1 MAIWAF
7 ADDLGAAIWA
17 ELAIRGDFLAAL
29 RAADGRCSSWGRWSG
44 VWLAWR
50 DDLGAIGGLAGHIH
64 THAETHHGADA
75 TIVIG
80 RALKDVVA
88 TGGAIDG
95 IAKLLV
101 FGLLVENVVELV
113 EVFVWNVDGFDGEV
127 DYFEAEFAEFRLDV
141 LLHRALDLI
150 KTWIDFEIGDPVVD
164 DEAGETLLGDLVDLA
179 AEEGLD
185 DLEIDV
191 IALHEGA
198 DQGLVEILIVV

>member
-1 MAIWAF
+1 MAIRAF

-17 ELAIRGDFLAAL
+17 ELAIRGDFLATL
-29 RAADGRCSSWGRWSG
+29 WAADGRCSSWGRWSG

-50 DDLGAIGGLAGHIH
+50 DDGGRAISLVGHIH

-101 FGLLVENVVELV
+101 FGLLVENIVELV

-127 DYFEAEFAEFRLDV
+127 DYLEAEFAEFRLDV
-141 LLHRALDLI
+141 FLHRALDLI